1 MNRTTKTP
9 LSDYVDY
16 TARRRLKSTVNPNL
30 ETNAN
35 NISSAREHLNY
46 RTEFIW
52 IHHLLRRHVGID
64 AQVAEIY
71 SDDSDIDRHCWAI
84 EWKIDDFKVGKHLGT
99 GKFGTVYLAQEKRS
113 KTVVTLKI
121 LRKEELEKEKVVQF
135 VKREVEIQAHL
146 HHPHIIQLFGYFHDK
161 TNIYLVLE
169 YAEQGELFKK
179 LDADKAF
186 TESQAA
192 NYIIQLSQALEYMQR
207 FGIIH
212 RDLKLEN
219 ILLSKDGQVKIGDFG
234 WAVQDPRPRRRTLCG
249 TLDYLSPEMISNEPH
264 TQMVDVWSLGI
275 ICYELI
281 VGKPPFEE
289 LGSDERVSVEKTYD
303 RIKRVDVKFPKGIS
317 REARQFISKLLQ
329 RNPSE
334 RMKLSDIK
342 NDVWIK
348 QYGY

>member
-1 MNRTTKTP
+1 M
-9 LSDYVDY
+9 
-16 TARRRLKSTVNPNL
+16 NPNL

-35 NISSAREHLNY
+35 NISSARERRAQHFHQLAQQSTDLNY
-46 RTEFIW
+46 RTESYMDSPFV
-52 IHHLLRRHVGID
+52 RRHVGID

-71 SDDSDIDRHCWAI
+71 SDDSDIDETLLGHKV

-113 KTVVTLKI
+113 KTIVTLKI

-146 HHPHIIQLFGYFHDK
+146 HHPHIIRLFGYFHDR

-179 LDADKAF
+179 LDADKGF

-219 ILLSKDGQVKIGDFG
+219 ILLSKNGQIKIGDFG